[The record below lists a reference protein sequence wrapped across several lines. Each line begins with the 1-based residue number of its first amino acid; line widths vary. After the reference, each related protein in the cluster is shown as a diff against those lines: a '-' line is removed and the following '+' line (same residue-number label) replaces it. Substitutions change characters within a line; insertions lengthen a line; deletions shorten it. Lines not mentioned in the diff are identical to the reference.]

1 MITRLLF
8 HKMIICIYR
17 TCTKCTCQRL
27 ELSILKTKRI
37 NEPSLYILLSLTKA
51 PLSGYEIT
59 RKVMEIT
66 NGRLDIKTGT
76 MYPTLKKLMD
86 QEYIE
91 MVNVEKIE
99 RNKKIYR
106 LTIKGEKIVRAEEK
120 LLEEKLLEIKLAL
133 KT

>member
-1 MITRLLF
+1 M
-8 HKMIICIYR
+8 
-17 TCTKCTCQRL
+17 
-27 ELSILKTKRI
+27 KTKRI

-59 RKVMEIT
+59 RNVMGIT